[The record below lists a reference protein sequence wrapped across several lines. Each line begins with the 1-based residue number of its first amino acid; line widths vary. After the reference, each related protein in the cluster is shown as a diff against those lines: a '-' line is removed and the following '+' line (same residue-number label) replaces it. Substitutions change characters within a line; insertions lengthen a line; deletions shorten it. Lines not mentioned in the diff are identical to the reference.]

1 MLSSRPSASAS
12 KQISKL
18 KSLADCEA
26 FLFGKVLLER
36 LQLLTLVLND
46 LQQGIDSGKGLVE
59 ALQQGLVVL
68 TVSRIHAVMD
78 DMEVALTLEAQG
90 DVNALLK
97 VIQDKGEEL
106 KAIK

>member
-1 MLSSRPSASAS
+1 M
-12 KQISKL
+12 
-18 KSLADCEA
+18 
-26 FLFGKVLLER
+26 FGKVLLER
-36 LQLLTLVLND
+36 LQLLTLVLNN

-90 DVNALLK
+90 DGGQVVAIDDAGDELAFGLHAGTLLRH
-97 VIQDKGEEL
+97 VEGDGLVEQIRPRIHRL
-106 KAIK
+106 F